1 VKLRIGIRLL
11 VNGKHEVVGIS
22 HIAMVEDPPK
32 SLHINDTYILVAE
45 REPVARASLS
55 DLLRFEGYHVL
66 EAPDSD
72 AAIDHINK
80 NERLKVILTDLD
92 MPSWHSVIQH
102 AHAVVPDAFVLCMVA
117 RVSTYDVRESQRLG
131 AHGHFLKP
139 LEFMELHR
147 SIQNLLKGKP

>member
-1 VKLRIGIRLL
+1 MAEEPSKR
-11 VNGKHEVVGIS
+11 
-22 HIAMVEDPPK
+22 
-32 SLHINDTYILVAE
+32 LHITETSILVAE

-66 EAPDSD
+66 EAPDSN
-72 AAIDHINK
+72 AAIDYINK

-92 MPSWHSVIQH
+92 MPSWHSIIQH
-102 AHAVVPDAFVLCMVA
+102 ARLVVPDAFVLCMVA
-117 RVSTYDVRESQRLG
+117 RVSTYDLRESQRLG

-147 SIQNLLKGKP
+147 SIQNLLARKP